1 MIKTNSIIKLIRGE
15 NIDYIQFNKLLDL
28 GVKHAF
34 TLRKGELN
42 FSHKNIE
49 KEKENYM
56 ILADE
61 LNLDYKE
68 ITKPKQNHTK
78 NVRIID
84 KPYTT
89 EDLLETDGLITNKK
103 GVVLASTSA
112 DCILY
117 LVYDKKKKII
127 GNIHSGWRGTY
138 QRIIEN
144 SIEKMIEEF
153 GSNPADIVI
162 CSCPSIRGCH
172 FEVDE
177 DVKIK
182 FEEKFKF
189 LNLDFIKKGR
199 IVEGKQKYN
208 IDTIKLNTRLLTDL
222 GLVVENIIDS
232 GVCTVCNKD
241 KCNSYRVD
249 GQKFKLSTAV
259 ITLD

>member
-1 MIKTNSIIKLIRGE
+1 MLRNNSKITITKGA
-15 NIDYIQFNKLLDL
+15 NIEYIQFNKLLNL

-34 TLRKGELN
+34 TLRKDEIN

-49 KEKENYM
+49 KEAENYK
-56 ILADE
+56 ILANE
-61 LNLDYKE
+61 LGIKYEE

-78 NVRIID
+78 NIRIIE
-84 KPYTT
+84 KPYKT
-89 EDLLETDGLITNKK
+89 EELLETDGLITNKK

-127 GNIHSGWRGTY
+127 ANIHSGWRGTY

-144 SIEKMIEEF
+144 GIKIMIEKFNSKPE
-153 GSNPADIVI
+153 DIII

-177 DVKIK
+177 DVKNM
-182 FEEKFKF
+182 FEKRFEF
-189 LNLDFIKKGR
+189 LNLEFIKKGR
-199 IVEGKQKYN
+199 IENKVQKYN

-222 GLVVENIIDS
+222 GISVDNIIDS
-232 GVCTVCNKD
+232 GLCTVCNKE
-241 KCNSYRVD
+241 KLNSYRID
-249 GQKFKLSTAV
+249 GQKFKLSTAI
-259 ITLD
+259 ITL